1 MITFS
6 LLTDNEDDDEDR
18 IFSLRPI
25 QDEWRQLFDRYDPE
39 GFGEIPLDD
48 FVKALDSRDFLQAI
62 SPGKLIILQDK
73 ALQLRQLHKSAITFQ
88 DFVNTL
94 SSKRTLSF
102 KCAMHS
108 RDKLFVSN
116 TVEGLLGG
124 SHTSESLEERHRWQ
138 RSLRFAR
145 KGLYNEYPIQTF
157 SESMSRSSSVY
168 TIVDKFMSTVANETL
183 TDGRDRKYFL
193 DSHRVPGNGYRGCF
207 SWPLAVPLFIPVLSL
222 LQISIQAGYSFSH
235 AKRGKMEDSDNEK
248 IEQNILVFH
257 PHRLEEPWRY
267 LTYFLIHLDWL
278 HLLVN
283 MSMQLLLGVPLEL
296 VHGVCRIV
304 FIYLAGV
311 LSGSVAASIFD
322 SSVLLAG
329 CGGGVYAL
337 LSAHLANVLL
347 HHESMAN
354 PYLRLIGLLFLASME
369 VGFGVYRRY
378 APTTQEWMK
387 IGFVAQLAGIVAGL
401 TIGLVVLR
409 NYEQKLG
416 ERAVWWIAI
425 AVLLLLTISVFLY
438 HGLNKN
444 KAFTLFCTTPDC

>member
-1 MITFS
+1 M
-6 LLTDNEDDDEDR
+6 
-18 IFSLRPI
+18 
-25 QDEWRQLFDRYDPE
+25 
-39 GFGEIPLDD
+39 DD

-108 RDKLFVSN
+108 RDKQFVSN
-116 TVEGLLGG
+116 TVDGLLGG
-124 SHTSESLEERHRWQ
+124 SSDCVEERERWQ
-138 RSLRFAR
+138 RSLRYAK
-145 KGLYNEYPIQTF
+145 KGLYHEYPIQTF
-157 SESMSRSSSVY
+157 NESMSRSSSVY

-193 DSHRVPGNGYRGCF
+193 DSHRVPGNGYRGCC
-207 SWPLAVPLFIPVLSL
+207 SWPLVVPLFIPVLSL
-222 LQISIQAGYSFSH
+222 AQISIQVGYTITN
-235 AKRGKMEDSDNEK
+235 GKEDSNEK
-248 IEQNILVFH
+248 IEKNPLVFH

-278 HLLVN
+278 HLIVN
-283 MSMQLLLGVPLEL
+283 ISMQLLLGIPLEL
-296 VHGVCRIV
+296 VHGFCRIL

-311 LSGSVAASIFD
+311 LSGSLAASIFD

-347 HHESMAN
+347 HHESMAR
-354 PYLRLIGLLFLASME
+354 PYLRLVGLLFLASME

-378 APTTQEWMK
+378 APTAREWMK
-387 IGFVAQLAGIVAGL
+387 VGFVAQLAGIVAGL

-416 ERAVWWIAI
+416 ERATWWIAI
-425 AVLLLLTISVFLY
+425 VILLLLSISVFLY
-438 HGLNKN
+438 HGFHKN
-444 KAFTLFCTTPDC
+444 EAFKLFCTTPDC

>member
-1 MITFS
+1 M
-6 LLTDNEDDDEDR
+6 E
-18 IFSLRPI
+18 
-25 QDEWRQLFDRYDPE
+25 
-39 GFGEIPLDD
+39 D

-73 ALQLRQLHKSAITFQ
+73 ALQLKQLHKSAITFQ

-116 TVEGLLGG
+116 TVDGLLGG
-124 SHTSESLEERHRWQ
+124 SAQESADERQRWQ

-157 SESMSRSSSVY
+157 NESMSRSSSVY

-183 TDGRDRKYFL
+183 TDGKDRKYFL
-193 DSHRVPGNGYRGCF
+193 DSHRVPGNGYRGCC
-207 SWPLAVPLFIPVLSL
+207 SWPLVVPLFIPILSL
-222 LQISIQAGYSFSH
+222 VQISIQATYTLTNDTTQ
-235 AKRGKMEDSDNEK
+235 DSSEK
-248 IEQNILVFH
+248 IEKNVLVFH

-267 LTYFLIHLDWL
+267 LTYFLIHRDWL
-278 HLLVN
+278 HLSVN
-283 MSMQLLLGVPLEL
+283 ISMQLLLGIPLEL
-296 VHGVCRIV
+296 VHGFCRIL
-304 FIYLAGV
+304 FIYLSGV
-311 LSGSVAASIFD
+311 LSGSIAASLFD
-322 SSVLLAG
+322 NSVLLVG

-354 PYLRLIGLLFLASME
+354 PYLRLVGLLFLASLE

-378 APTTQEWMK
+378 APTTEDWMK

-416 ERAVWWIAI
+416 ERAIWWIAI
-425 AVLLLLTISVFLY
+425 VVLLILSVSVFLY
-438 HGLNKN
+438 HGFNKN
-444 KAFTLFCTTPDC
+444 DAFTLFCTSPDC

>member
-1 MITFS
+1 M
-6 LLTDNEDDDEDR
+6 ED
-18 IFSLRPI
+18 
-25 QDEWRQLFDRYDPE
+25 
-39 GFGEIPLDD
+39 FG
-48 FVKALDSRDFLQAI
+48 KALDSRDFLQAI

-73 ALQLRQLHKSAITFQ
+73 ALQLKQLHKSAITFQ

-116 TVEGLLGG
+116 TVDGLLGG
-124 SHTSESLEERHRWQ
+124 NTADSVEERQKWQ
-138 RSLRFAR
+138 RSLRYAR

-157 SESMSRSSSVY
+157 NESMSRSSSVY

-183 TDGRDRKYFL
+183 TDRRDRKYFL
-193 DSHRVPGNGYRGCF
+193 DSHRVPGNGYRGCC
-207 SWPLAVPLFIPVLSL
+207 SWPLVVPLFIPVLSL
-222 LQISIQAGYSFSH
+222 LQISIQVAY
-235 AKRGKMEDSDNEK
+235 AVTNGKENSNEN
-248 IEQNILVFH
+248 IEKNILVFH

-283 MSMQLLLGVPLEL
+283 ISMQILLGIPLEL
-296 VHGVCRIV
+296 VHGFCRIF
-304 FIYLAGV
+304 FIYFAGV

-354 PYLRLIGLLFLASME
+354 PYLRLIGLLFLASLE

-378 APTTQEWMK
+378 APTTQEWTK
-387 IGFVAQLAGIVAGL
+387 VGFVAQLAGIVAGL
-401 TIGLVVLR
+401 TIGLLVLR

-416 ERAVWWIAI
+416 ERVTWWIAI
-425 AVLLLLTISVFLY
+425 VVLLILSVTVFLY

-444 KAFTLFCTTPDC
+444 ESFTLFCTSPDC

>member
-1 MITFS
+1 M
-6 LLTDNEDDDEDR
+6 
-18 IFSLRPI
+18 RPI
-25 QDEWRQLFDRYDPE
+25 QDEWRQLFDKYDPE

-73 ALQLRQLHKSAITFQ
+73 ALQLKQLHKSAITFQ

-108 RDKLFVSN
+108 RDKLFVAN
-116 TVEGLLGG
+116 TVDGLLGG
-124 SHTSESLEERHRWQ
+124 SSADTVEERQRWQ
-138 RSLRFAR
+138 RSLRLAR

-157 SESMSRSSSVY
+157 SEGMSRSSSVY

-193 DSHRVPGNGYRGCF
+193 DSHRIPGNGYRGCC
-207 SWPLAVPLFIPVLSL
+207 SWPLVVPVFIPVLSL
-222 LQISIQAGYSFSH
+222 VQISIQIAYAV
-235 AKRGKMEDSDNEK
+235 AKGNDDSNEMV
-248 IEQNILVFH
+248 EQNVLVFH
-257 PHRLEEPWRY
+257 PHRMEEPWRY

-283 MSMQLLLGVPLEL
+283 MSMQLLLGIPLEL
-296 VHGVCRIV
+296 VHGFCRIM
-304 FIYLAGV
+304 FIYSAGV
-311 LSGSVAASIFD
+311 VSGSVAASIFD

-354 PYLRLIGLLFLASME
+354 PYLRLIGLLFLASLE

-378 APTTQEWMK
+378 APTTHEWMK
-387 IGFVAQLAGIVAGL
+387 IGFVAQLAGIIAGL

-416 ERAVWWIAI
+416 ERATWWIAI
-425 AVLLLLTISVFLY
+425 IILLILALSVFLY
-438 HGLNKN
+438 HGFNKN
-444 KAFTLFCTTPDC
+444 EAFKLFCNSPDCS

>member
-1 MITFS
+1 MIF
-6 LLTDNEDDDEDR
+6 LVLDNEDEDEDR
-18 IFSLRPI
+18 LFSLRPI
-25 QDEWRQLFDRYDPE
+25 QDEWRQLFDKYDPE
-39 GFGEIPLDD
+39 GFGEIPLED

-73 ALQLRQLHKSAITFQ
+73 ALQLKQLHKSAITFQ

-116 TVEGLLGG
+116 TVDGLLGG
-124 SHTSESLEERHRWQ
+124 SAQDSADERQRWQ

-157 SESMSRSSSVY
+157 NESMSRSSSVY

-183 TDGRDRKYFL
+183 TDGKDRKYFL
-193 DSHRVPGNGYRGCF
+193 DSHRVPGNGYRGCC
-207 SWPLAVPLFIPVLSL
+207 SWPLVVPLFIPILSL
-222 LQISIQAGYSFSH
+222 VQISIQAAYTLSNDTIQ
-235 AKRGKMEDSDNEK
+235 DSSEK
-248 IEQNILVFH
+248 IEKNVLVFH

-267 LTYFLIHLDWL
+267 LTYFLIHRDWL
-278 HLLVN
+278 HLSVN
-283 MSMQLLLGVPLEL
+283 ISIQLLLGIPLEL
-296 VHGVCRIV
+296 VHGFCRIL
-304 FIYLAGV
+304 FIYLSGV
-311 LSGSVAASIFD
+311 LSGSIAASLFD
-322 SSVLLAG
+322 NSVLLAG

-354 PYLRLIGLLFLASME
+354 PFLRLVGLLFLASLE

-378 APTTQEWMK
+378 APTTEDWMK

-416 ERAVWWIAI
+416 ERAIWWIAI
-425 AVLLLLTISVFLY
+425 VVLLILSVSVFLY
-438 HGLNKN
+438 HGFNKN
-444 KAFTLFCTTPDC
+444 DAFTLFCTSPDC